1 MVICEGTNARLGTL
15 AQLVRA
21 TDSFFLRGYMKFKLL
36 NGYRIVYMPDHP
48 SAFKGS
54 GYKGYVYEHVY
65 FIEKEL
71 GRQLVPGEEVH
82 HLDMN
87 RLNNRLENL
96 IVISESQHAKLH
108 AFLRRCGFD
117 KKLSNEHRM
126 NSEKTNPVCEHCG
139 LTLQYK
145 QERFCSIEC
154 KCCYEAERNKRP
166 TLDHVYELSKTM
178 SKEAIGR
185 MYGVTGK
192 AVAKWLAKYHAD
204 MSTLSQAEGTPS
216 EGAETSGEVQSS

>member
-1 MVICEGTNARLGTL
+1 
-15 AQLVRA
+15 
-21 TDSFFLRGYMKFKLL
+21 MKFRLL
-36 NGYRIVYMPDHP
+36 NGYRIVYMPEHP
-48 SAFKGS
+48 SAFKSS

-65 FIEKEL
+65 FVEKEL
-71 GRQLVPGEEVH
+71 GRQLLPGEEVH

-96 IVISESQHAKLH
+96 IVISESQHTKLH

-126 NSEKTNPVCEHCG
+126 NSEKTNPVCENCG

-145 QERFCSIEC
+145 QIRFCCDEC
-154 KCCYEAERNKRP
+154 VREYNRIQNGRP
-166 TLDHVYELSKTM
+166 SLDHVFELSKKM

-192 AVAKWLAKYHAD
+192 AVAKWLTKYNAG
-204 MSTLSQAEGTPS
+204 MSTLSQAVGTLT
-216 EGAETSGEVQSS
+216 EGAETNGEVQSS